1 MLVTVMV
8 STAASHK
15 IHVEAA
21 CLNVPASRARAC
33 GQELRP
39 SEVLRVDPIR
49 LMNFFFKFKFIYLSE

>member
-1 MLVTVMV
+1 MLVTATV

-21 CLNVPASRARAC
+21 CFTVPASGGRAC

-49 LMNFFFKFKFIYLSE
+49 LMNFF

>member
-1 MLVTVMV
+1 MRVTATV

-21 CLNVPASRARAC
+21 CFTVPASGGRAC

-49 LMNFFFKFKFIYLSE
+49 LMNFFLSLNLFI